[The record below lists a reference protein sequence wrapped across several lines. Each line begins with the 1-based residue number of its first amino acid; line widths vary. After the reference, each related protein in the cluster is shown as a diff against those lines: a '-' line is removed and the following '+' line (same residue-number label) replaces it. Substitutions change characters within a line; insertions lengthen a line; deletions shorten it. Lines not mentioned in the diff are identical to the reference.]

1 MDDKH
6 FKFTNTNI
14 KNLPIPSKRT
24 FYYDTVEP
32 KLSLQ
37 ITPNG
42 SKSFYIRQRV
52 KGNDIRVKL
61 GEPPLMTVEEAR
73 IATVANRKLMND
85 GENPH
90 KQSTKYNENTTLQQL
105 FDDFVK
111 ERERFIGERTMVGYK
126 SMWNTKISKLAK
138 RRLSD
143 ISGDDLKTLHRKI
156 SENFGN
162 YTGNHCLVLIKTVY
176 NYAIKEE
183 RFDGRNPAISVK
195 LNKTEPRVRYMEH
208 AELQRFFAVL
218 DEYDNEI
225 SRDAIL
231 MLIYTGARKRNI
243 LEMKWADIDMEAKI
257 WKIPQTKTAKNVTIA
272 LVEPAMEVLQRRW
285 EQAENEWVFYSPT
298 SKSGHVEDIK
308 RAWASILEKAQITNL
323 RIHDLRHTLAT
334 YLIANGADAFIV
346 QRALTHKSLQSTQVY
361 VNLGVEHLRDK
372 LNDTVNKMLNIGKK
386 KK

>member
-14 KNLPIPSKRT
+14 KNLPIPSKRA

-126 SMWNTKISKLAK
+126 SMWNTKISKL
-138 RRLSD
+138 L
-143 ISGDDLKTLHRKI
+143 
-156 SENFGN
+156 
-162 YTGNHCLVLIKTVY
+162 
-176 NYAIKEE
+176 
-183 RFDGRNPAISVK
+183 
-195 LNKTEPRVRYMEH
+195 
-208 AELQRFFAVL
+208 
-218 DEYDNEI
+218 
-225 SRDAIL
+225 
-231 MLIYTGARKRNI
+231 
-243 LEMKWADIDMEAKI
+243 
-257 WKIPQTKTAKNVTIA
+257 
-272 LVEPAMEVLQRRW
+272 
-285 EQAENEWVFYSPT
+285 
-298 SKSGHVEDIK
+298 GHFK
-308 RAWASILEKAQITNL
+308 KA
-323 RIHDLRHTLAT
+323 
-334 YLIANGADAFIV
+334 
-346 QRALTHKSLQSTQVY
+346 
-361 VNLGVEHLRDK
+361 
-372 LNDTVNKMLNIGKK
+372 
-386 KK
+386 

>member
-14 KNLPIPSKRT
+14 KNLPIPTKRT

-90 KQSTKYNENTTLQQL
+90 KQNTKYNENTTLQQL

-111 ERERFIGERTMVGYK
+111 KRERFIGERTMVGYK
-126 SMWNTKISKLAK
+126 SMWNAKISKLAK

-143 ISGDDLKTLHRKI
+143 ITGDDLKILHRKI

-231 MLIYTGARKRNI
+231 MLIYTGARKRNV

-386 KK
+386 

>member
-14 KNLPIPSKRT
+14 KNLPIPTKRT

-90 KQSTKYNENTTLQQL
+90 KQNTKYNENTTLQQL

-111 ERERFIGERTMVGYK
+111 KRERFIGERTMVGYK

-143 ISGDDLKTLHRKI
+143 ITGDDLKILHRKI

-231 MLIYTGARKRNI
+231 MLIYTGARKRNV

-386 KK
+386 

>member
-1 MDDKH
+1 MESNK
-6 FKFTNTNI
+6 FKFTKSNI
-14 KNLPIPSKRT
+14 KKLQPGNKRSY
-24 FYYDTVEP
+24 YYDTAEP
-32 KLSLQ
+32 NLMLQ
-37 ITPNG
+37 VTPNRTKTYYVYKRIQG
-42 SKSFYIRQRV
+42 RPVRTYL
-52 KGNDIRVKL
+52 GTTDIL
-61 GEPPLMTVEEAR
+61 TPEMAR
-73 IATVANRKLMND
+73 IKANEVKVSINK

-143 ISGDDLKTLHRKI
+143 ITGDDLKTLHRKI

-231 MLIYTGARKRNI
+231 MLIYTGARKRNV

-386 KK
+386 

>member
-386 KK
+386 

>member
-14 KNLPIPSKRT
+14 KNLPIPTKRT

-90 KQSTKYNENTTLQQL
+90 KQNTKYNENTTLQQL

-143 ISGDDLKTLHRKI
+143 ITGDDLKILHRKI

-231 MLIYTGARKRNI
+231 MLIYTGARKRNV

-285 EQAENEWVFYSPT
+285 DQAENEWVFYSPT

-386 KK
+386 

>member
-111 ERERFIGERTMVGYK
+111 ERERFIGERTIVGYK

-143 ISGDDLKTLHRKI
+143 ITGDDLKTLHRKI

-231 MLIYTGARKRNI
+231 MLIYTGARKRNV
-243 LEMKWADIDMEAKI
+243 LEMKCADIDMEAKI

-386 KK
+386 

>member
-231 MLIYTGARKRNI
+231 MLIYTGARKRNV

-386 KK
+386 

>member
-42 SKSFYIRQRV
+42 SKSFYIRQIV
-52 KGNDIRVKL
+52 NGNDIRVKL

-231 MLIYTGARKRNI
+231 MLIYTGARKRNV

-272 LVEPAMEVLQRRW
+272 LVEQAMEVLQRRW

-386 KK
+386 

>member
-14 KNLPIPSKRT
+14 KNLPIPTKRT

-143 ISGDDLKTLHRKI
+143 ITGDDLKTLHRKI

-231 MLIYTGARKRNI
+231 MLIYTGARKRNV

-386 KK
+386 

>member
-14 KNLPIPSKRT
+14 KNLPIPTKRT

-143 ISGDDLKTLHRKI
+143 ITGDDLKTLHRKI

-225 SRDAIL
+225 SRDVIL
-231 MLIYTGARKRNI
+231 MLIYTGARKRNV

-272 LVEPAMEVLQRRW
+272 LVESAMEVLQRRW

-386 KK
+386 

>member
-111 ERERFIGERTMVGYK
+111 ERERFIGERTIVGYK

-143 ISGDDLKTLHRKI
+143 ITGDDLKTLHRKI

-231 MLIYTGARKRNI
+231 MLIYTGARKRNV

-386 KK
+386 

>member
-14 KNLPIPSKRT
+14 KNLPIPTKRT

-37 ITPNG
+37 ITPNV

-90 KQSTKYNENTTLQQL
+90 KQNTKYNENTTLQQL

-143 ISGDDLKTLHRKI
+143 ITGDDLKTLHRKI

-231 MLIYTGARKRNI
+231 MLIYTGARKRNV

-386 KK
+386 

>member
-14 KNLPIPSKRT
+14 KNLPIPTKRT

-90 KQSTKYNENTTLQQL
+90 KQNTKYNENTTLQQL

-143 ISGDDLKTLHRKI
+143 ITGDDLKTLHLKI

-231 MLIYTGARKRNI
+231 MLIYTGARKRNV

-372 LNDTVNKMLNIGKK
+372 LNDTVNKMLNVGKK

>member
-1 MDDKH
+1 
-6 FKFTNTNI
+6 
-14 KNLPIPSKRT
+14 
-24 FYYDTVEP
+24 
-32 KLSLQ
+32 
-37 ITPNG
+37 
-42 SKSFYIRQRV
+42 
-52 KGNDIRVKL
+52 
-61 GEPPLMTVEEAR
+61 
-73 IATVANRKLMND
+73 
-85 GENPH
+85 
-90 KQSTKYNENTTLQQL
+90 
-105 FDDFVK
+105 
-111 ERERFIGERTMVGYK
+111 MV
-126 SMWNTKISKLAK
+126 
-138 RRLSD
+138 
-143 ISGDDLKTLHRKI
+143 
-156 SENFGN
+156 
-162 YTGNHCLVLIKTVY
+162 
-176 NYAIKEE
+176 
-183 RFDGRNPAISVK
+183 
-195 LNKTEPRVRYMEH
+195 H

-231 MLIYTGARKRNI
+231 MLIYTGARKRNV

-272 LVEPAMEVLQRRW
+272 LVEQAMEVLQRRW

-386 KK
+386 

>member
-14 KNLPIPSKRT
+14 KNLPIPTKRT

-90 KQSTKYNENTTLQQL
+90 KQNTKYNENTTLQQL

-143 ISGDDLKTLHRKI
+143 ITGDDLKILHRKI

-231 MLIYTGARKRNI
+231 MLIYTGARKRNV

-272 LVEPAMEVLQRRW
+272 LVEQAMEVLQRRW

-386 KK
+386 

>member
-111 ERERFIGERTMVGYK
+111 ERERFIGERTIVGYK

-143 ISGDDLKTLHRKI
+143 ITGDDLKTLHRKI

-231 MLIYTGARKRNI
+231 MLIYTGARKTNV
-243 LEMKWADIDMEAKI
+243 LEMKCADIDMEAKI

-386 KK
+386 

>member
-14 KNLPIPSKRT
+14 KNLPIPTKRT

-231 MLIYTGARKRNI
+231 MLIYTGARKRNV

-372 LNDTVNKMLNIGKK
+372 LNDTVNKMLNVGKK
-386 KK
+386 

>member
-231 MLIYTGARKRNI
+231 MLIYTGARKRNV
-243 LEMKWADIDMEAKI
+243 LEMKWTDIDMEAKI

>member
-231 MLIYTGARKRNI
+231 MLIYTGARKRNV

-257 WKIPQTKTAKNVTIA
+257 WKIPQTKTAQNVTIA

-386 KK
+386 

>member
-14 KNLPIPSKRT
+14 KNLPIPTKRT
-24 FYYDTVEP
+24 FYYDTIEP

-231 MLIYTGARKRNI
+231 MLIYTGARKRNV

-272 LVEPAMEVLQRRW
+272 LVEQAMEVLQRRW

-386 KK
+386 

>member
-1 MDDKH
+1 MDNKH

-90 KQSTKYNENTTLQQL
+90 KQNTKYNENTTLQQL

-231 MLIYTGARKRNI
+231 MLTYTGARKRNV

-272 LVEPAMEVLQRRW
+272 LVEPAMEVLQRRL

>member
-90 KQSTKYNENTTLQQL
+90 KQNTKYNENATLQQL

-143 ISGDDLKTLHRKI
+143 ITGDDLKTLHRKI

-195 LNKTEPRVRYMEH
+195 LNKTEPRVRYMEY

-231 MLIYTGARKRNI
+231 MLIYTGARKRNV

-272 LVEPAMEVLQRRW
+272 LVEPTMEVLQRRW

-386 KK
+386 

>member
-156 SENFGN
+156 SEHFGN

-231 MLIYTGARKRNI
+231 MLIYTGARKRNV
-243 LEMKWADIDMEAKI
+243 LEMKWADIDMKAKI
-257 WKIPQTKTAKNVTIA
+257 WKIPQTKTAQNVTIA

-386 KK
+386 

>member
-143 ISGDDLKTLHRKI
+143 ITGDDLKTLHRKI

-231 MLIYTGARKRNI
+231 MLIYTGARKRNV

-272 LVEPAMEVLQRRW
+272 LVEPAMEVLQKRW

-386 KK
+386 

>member
-231 MLIYTGARKRNI
+231 MLIYTGARKRNV

-272 LVEPAMEVLQRRW
+272 LVEQAMEVLQRRW

>member
-14 KNLPIPSKRT
+14 KNLPIPTKRT
-24 FYYDTVEP
+24 FYYDTIEP

-257 WKIPQTKTAKNVTIA
+257 WKILQTKTAKNVTIA

-372 LNDTVNKMLNIGKK
+372 LNDTVNKMLNVGKK

>member
-14 KNLPIPSKRT
+14 KNLPIPTKRT

-73 IATVANRKLMND
+73 IATLANRKLMND

-143 ISGDDLKTLHRKI
+143 ITGDDLKTLHRKI

-231 MLIYTGARKRNI
+231 MLIYTGARKRNV

-386 KK
+386 